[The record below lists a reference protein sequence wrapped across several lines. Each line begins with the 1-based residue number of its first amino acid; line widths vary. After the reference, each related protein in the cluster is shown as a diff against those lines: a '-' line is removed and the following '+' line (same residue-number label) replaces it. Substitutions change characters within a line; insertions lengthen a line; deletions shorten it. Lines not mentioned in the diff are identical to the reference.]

1 MDEVGQRLDMAH
13 DIFQRALA
21 EPDAYPDHLIVIPL
35 SLLAEGSLLSPAR
48 LETLMRLRRHGGYE
62 RLQDLADDLGRGKHR
77 VSKDISAL
85 ASLGLVHKHRHG
97 RQMHIAAVG
106 RPILL
111 VD

>member
-1 MDEVGQRLDMAH
+1 MDEVNQRLDLAH
-13 DIFQRALA
+13 GIFQRALLDP
-21 EPDAYPDHLIVIPL
+21 EAYPDHLIVIPL

-48 LETLMRLRRHGGYE
+48 LETLMRLRRSGGYE

-85 ASLGLVHKHRHG
+85 ATLGLVHKQRHG
-97 RQMHIAAVG
+97 RRMHIQAVA